1 MEKSLLNVVKVL
13 GFALFPLA
21 RARAL
26 DKSLLFFTVTSVTL
40 LWQGVDFQM
49 VKIVF
54 SKCYG
59 FNARNVEDGARRG
72 LWSVRFLPTFRGEC
86 PTFSQ
91 KCPLFSGKCPTF
103 YGEYPTLYGGCPTF
117 CRKSELTS
125 TKGGV
130 VGMKKGVT
138 ANEGWILWIKNEGNE
153 WKTNDLGREYVTD
166 VTAKNHNISG

>member
-1 MEKSLLNVVKVL
+1 MKAL
-13 GFALFPLA
+13 GFVLFPLA
-21 RARAL
+21 RTRVT

-49 VKIVF
+49 VKILF

-59 FNARNVEDGARRG
+59 FDARNVEDGARHG

-91 KCPLFSGKCPTF
+91 KCPLFSGKRPTF
-103 YGEYPTLYGGCPTF
+103 CGECPNF
-117 CRKSELTS
+117 CRKSGLTS

-130 VGMKKGVT
+130 VGDEEGRDSKLRLDFAEKK
-138 ANEGWILWIKNEGNE
+138 
-153 WKTNDLGREYVTD
+153 
-166 VTAKNHNISG
+166 

>member
-1 MEKSLLNVVKVL
+1 MKVL
-13 GFALFPLA
+13 GFVLFPLA

-40 LWQGVDFQM
+40 LWQGIDFQM
-49 VKIVF
+49 VKILF

-59 FNARNVEDGARRG
+59 FDARNVEDGARRG
-72 LWSVRFLPTFRGEC
+72 LWSVHFLPTFRGEC

-103 YGEYPTLYGGCPTF
+103 CGGCPTFCGECPTF
-117 CRKSELTS
+117 CRKSGLTS

-130 VGMKKGVT
+130 VGDEEGCDSKRRLDFLDKK
-138 ANEGWILWIKNEGNE
+138 
-153 WKTNDLGREYVTD
+153 
-166 VTAKNHNISG
+166 